1 MSDCLIVG
9 RPNVGKT
16 SFVINFAEY
25 MGLEKLKIHVKQPA
39 GYTSIKKYMIKDARN
54 ILVSEKPNFTKNIQ
68 IIKIEIPAGKITKT
82 LKLIDSCGLE
92 NGIHSDENIRKSM
105 AVTLKKI
112 TKTKLILH
120 IIDINQLIENIDNK
134 KILTAI
140 DKMIYKYTKIDKNY
154 AILLNKID
162 LINSFKNK
170 FNLIR
175 QKLDF
180 EYVIPISAVNQTGFQ
195 KVKKMVLNYV

>member
-25 MGLEKLKIHVKQPA
+25 MGLKKLKIHVKQPA
-39 GYTSIKKYMIKDARN
+39 GFTSIKNYMIKDARN
-54 ILVSEKPNFTKNIQ
+54 ILISEKPNFTKNIQ
-68 IIKIEIPAGKITKT
+68 IIKLEIPAGKINKS

-120 IIDINQLIENIDNK
+120 IIDINKLIENINNK
-134 KILTAI
+134 EILSTI
-140 DKMIYKYTKIDKNY
+140 DKMIFKYTKSDKNY

-162 LINSFKNK
+162 LIDSIKNELE
-170 FNLIR
+170 LIKR
-175 QKLDF
+175 RLDF
-180 EYVIPISAVNQTGFQ
+180 EYIIPISAVNQTGFQ
-195 KVKKMVLNYV
+195 KVKEMVLNYV